1 MFVEERIYT
10 LHPGKVPAYLKLYQE
25 EGLAIQTR
33 ILPAM
38 VGYYTTEIGDLNV
51 VVHMWAYE
59 DLKQRAEYR
68 AKLQAD
74 PGWQAY
80 VPKVTALIQH
90 QETRI
95 MNPAPFFA
103 AKLEAM
109 IGAAKSAG

>member
-10 LHPGKVPAYLKLYQE
+10 LHPGKTPAYLKLYQE

-33 ILPAM
+33 FLPAM
-38 VGYYTTEIGDLNV
+38 VGYYTTEIGALNV

-59 DLKQRAEYR
+59 DLKQRAECR
-68 AKLQAD
+68 AQLQAD

-80 VPKVTALIQH
+80 VPKVQAYIQH

-95 MNPAPFFA
+95 LNPAPFFA
-103 AKLEAM
+103 AKLAAM
-109 IGAAKSAG
+109 IRAGKNAN